1 MLRAPIRDPTTREHQ
16 KDAGMAGPSL
26 EHRIRADLVR
36 ALHRKHLDGSGT
48 VDIEHIAR
56 ENGVSQDQVEEQFN
70 WLREQNLVQGPMDIE
85 SDQVAA
91 VPADWYGAHSLTDLG
106 RAWAEDGYPPQ

>member
-1 MLRAPIRDPTTREHQ
+1 MELTGTSPVSHEDSPHQPQPIRLRSCSRARCRPKTARAMLRAPIRDPTTREHQ
-16 KDAGMAGPSL
+16 KGAGMAGPSL

-56 ENGVSQDQVEEQFN
+56 ENGVSQ
-70 WLREQNLVQGPMDIE
+70 
-85 SDQVAA
+85 
-91 VPADWYGAHSLTDLG
+91 
-106 RAWAEDGYPPQ
+106 